1 MPESRALVDAE
12 AVIIAHLSQD
22 AGLLVVLD
30 SPAVGEEPIAS
41 ELDETF
47 PEAGEKF
54 VQVFRA
60 TATSIDPET
69 GFLERVVLQVNSY
82 GSSKGEAWDVIA
94 ETARALIDART
105 ADHDGCAVTAVERL
119 TGPSWSR
126 DPSTAAPRYTSS
138 WAVTVHPA

>member
-1 MPESRALVDAE
+1 MPESRALADAE
-12 AVIIAHLSQD
+12 AVIIAHLAQD
-22 AGLLVVLD
+22 AGLLVVLG
-30 SPAVGEEPIAS
+30 SPAVGEEPIGA

-60 TATSIDPET
+60 TSTSVDPET
-69 GFLERVVLQVNSY
+69 GFIERCVLQVNSY
-82 GSSKGEAWDVIA
+82 GASKGEAWDVIA
-94 ETARALIDART
+94 ETTRALIDART
-105 ADHDGCAVTAVERL
+105 ASHQGCVVTAVERL

-126 DPSTAAPRYTSS
+126 DPSTNAPRYTSS